1 MEKTV
6 NKKLTIAIVLMG
18 WALVGCQS
26 EVDKCTDA
34 YMKADAPWKNDAEK
48 AQREAQFRFACLRAS
63 KGG

>member
-1 MEKTV
+1 MKTAV
-6 NKKLTIAIVLMG
+6 SKKLPIAIVVLA

>member
-1 MEKTV
+1 MKTAV
-6 NKKLTIAIVLMG
+6 NKKLTIAVVTLV

-48 AQREAQFRFACLRAS
+48 AQREAQFRFGCLRAS